1 MSRLIFSLI
10 FLTIIPK
17 LCLTLT
23 LDQPQ
28 LAEES
33 SGLEPAVIKPYI
45 SDYKE
50 ISKEFLGHLLPFQS
64 WFLKSRFRR
73 ACGHVDVGTCPH
85 QILAATL
92 TVFRPVDTQYKN
104 IMYYV
109 SNVPCTFDVSSFL
122 FQKYLK
128 IRQLCSLRQNLFDIE
143 EALQYDRHHN
153 QLGIW
158 GHSG

>member
-28 LAEES
+28 LAES

-50 ISKEFLGHLLPFQS
+50 LSKEFLGHLLPFQS
-64 WFLKSRFRR
+64 WFLKSRL
-73 ACGHVDVGTCPH
+73 
-85 QILAATL
+85 Q
-92 TVFRPVDTQYKN
+92 RPGGYARPAYIK
-104 IMYYV
+104 V
-109 SNVPCTFDVSSFL
+109 S
-122 FQKYLK
+122 
-128 IRQLCSLRQNLFDIE
+128 
-143 EALQYDRHHN
+143 
-153 QLGIW
+153 
-158 GHSG
+158 